1 MFIVNFVVKDL
12 NGGIDKMTIEEAII
26 MTKTIAQIVDK
37 ELIGIVRKTYVD
49 KKSTSI

>member
-1 MFIVNFVVKDL
+1 MFIVNFAVKDL
-12 NGGIDKMTIEEAII
+12 NGGIDKMTIEEA
-26 MTKTIAQIVDK
+26 IVDK